1 MKLFN
6 IISISLLN
14 FIFTD
19 DNMNYIIDN
28 IYLGNS
34 EAANN
39 EEYLKEYNISTVI
52 NCAEDLTSVY
62 KELKFMELN
71 LYGIYEQN
79 LFPKF
84 DIAYK
89 YIKLHSK
96 NNILIHCV
104 VGMSRSASLV
114 IFYMMKEKGWD
125 YDTCYKYVK
134 ERRPIVEPNV
144 GFEAQLRDYYD
155 KYIKNNNI

>member
-1 MKLFN
+1 
-6 IISISLLN
+6 
-14 FIFTD
+14 
-19 DNMNYIIDN
+19 
-28 IYLGNS
+28 
-34 EAANN
+34 
-39 EEYLKEYNISTVI
+39 
-52 NCAEDLTSVY
+52 
-62 KELKFMELN
+62 MELN
-71 LYGIYEQN
+71 LYDNDTYEQN

-84 DIAYK
+84 DVAYK

-104 VGMSRSASLV
+104 VGMSRNASLV

-144 GFEAQLRDYYD
+144 GLEAQLRDYYD
-155 KYIKNNNI
+155 KYIKNNNNNI